1 MKTMKQIIGKSVLGA
16 AFITAFFVTFSCS
29 QFSDAYD
36 SDELVDKEALMLPPE
51 ELELSDELID
61 ITARKGND
69 VTRPVRITLEGIDN
83 ADGPG
88 STGTGIMTHLGKVT
102 TVNAPSEIY
111 EIIDNVLKVRSIAGT
126 KDIIYAAN
134 GDEVWA
140 TSEITFTLT
149 SETTG
154 VYTGLI
160 TFIGGTG
167 RFEGASG
174 FMEIENGA
182 LEVVGLKTDGVNII
196 AAISHVGNGEITY

>member
-29 QFSDAYD
+29 QLSDAYD
-36 SDELVDKEALMLPPE
+36 SDELIAKEALMLPPE

-61 ITARKGND
+61 ITARKGKD
-69 VTRPVRITLEGIDN
+69 VTRPVRITLEGIDD

-88 STGTGIMTHLGKVT
+88 GTFTGIMTHLGKITGVAGLGE
-102 TVNAPSEIY
+102 VY
-111 EIIDNVLKVRSIAGT
+111 DVQGNVFKFRTLPGE

-140 TSEITFTLT
+140 ATEDMIITFN
-149 SETTG
+149 SETTA
-154 VYTGLI
+154 VYTQLI
-160 TFIGGTG
+160 NFIGGTG

-174 FMEIENGA
+174 FLEIENGT
-182 LEVVGLKTDGVNII
+182 LEIVGVKTNGDPLIRT
-196 AAISHVGNGEITY
+196 SHVGNGEITY

>member
-16 AFITAFFVTFSCS
+16 AFIAAFFVTFSCS
-29 QFSDAYD
+29 QESDAYD
-36 SDELVDKEALMLPPE
+36 SN
-51 ELELSDELID
+51 ELID
-61 ITARKGND
+61 IQARKGND
-69 VTRPVRITLEGIDN
+69 VTRPVRITYKGIDN

-88 STGTGIMTHLGKVT
+88 STGTGIMTHLGKIT
-102 TVNAPSEIY
+102 SVNSISETY
-111 EIIDNVLKVRSIAGT
+111 EIIDNVLKVRSIEGS

-134 GDEVWA
+134 GDEVWS
-140 TSEITFTLT
+140 TNELTITLT

-154 VYTGLI
+154 VYTGLL

-182 LEVVGLKTDGVNII
+182 IEIVGLKTDGVTPITVN
-196 AAISHVGNGEITY
+196 SHVGIGEITY